1 MKNSLDSLNL
11 TSCMVH
17 TVFRL
22 YVFSSVHCR

>member
-1 MKNSLDSLNL
+1 MKRLLHSLNL

-22 YVFSSVHCR
+22 YVFRSVPCR